1 MPLRF
6 IAVNRRV
13 RGAALLVS
21 GTFVAIG
28 ALLPWITITWL
39 GSNRQSGYGPFE
51 SQVLGPIPG
60 IVALLVAATL
70 VAIGTCD
77 LQNLLTLGTRSWH
90 TKACI
95 VGFILVG
102 FGIVTDTLWENR
114 TAGGNGQ
121 GILWVTQATG
131 AWLAGWGVGI
141 GILACCLSGLR
152 ATRASS
158 RLRDSE
164 TLETK

>member
-1 MPLRF
+1 
-6 IAVNRRV
+6 
-13 RGAALLVS
+13 LVS
-21 GTFVAIG
+21 GTLVAIG
-28 ALLPWITITWL
+28 TLLPWITITWL
-39 GSNRQSGYGPFE
+39 DSKRQSGYGPFE

-70 VAIGTCD
+70 VAIGMRD
-77 LQNLLTLGTRSWH
+77 LQNLLTLEKRSWH

-95 VGFILVG
+95 VGFTLVG
-102 FGIVTDTLWENR
+102 FGIVTDTLWEKR
-114 TAGGNGQ
+114 AAGGTGQ
-121 GILWVTQATG
+121 GILWDTQATG
-131 AWLAGWGVGI
+131 AWLAGCGVGI

-164 TLETK
+164 ASEAK